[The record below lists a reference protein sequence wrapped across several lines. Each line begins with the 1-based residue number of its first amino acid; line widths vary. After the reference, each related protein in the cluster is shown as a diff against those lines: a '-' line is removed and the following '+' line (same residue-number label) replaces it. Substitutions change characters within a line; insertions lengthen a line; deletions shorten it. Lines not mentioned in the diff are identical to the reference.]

1 MTFDRANR
9 KPCRRTLRMLVAL
22 ACCLAFALPAQEPDR
37 NTRETEAQQKLDAIR
52 VEIKTLTEAQRN
64 LDSERSEA
72 TAAVRDAD
80 EAIDREAR
88 ALRDIETRIE
98 SQQAELATLEQQKT
112 TLEASLGKQR
122 EALAA
127 LLRSAYALGRHE
139 QVKLLLAQDRLD
151 ALARVLAYHRYFQR
165 DRVGRI
171 ETLLDELKQLAAVV
185 QAVLSQREAL
195 AASRDEQTKRIAELE
210 IQRED
215 RRTLLANLEQQ
226 FSDAQGR
233 LVALGRDEKSLVGLL
248 ESLRDVFADIPKQ
261 LDDARPFV
269 QRRGGLSRPHD
280 GKLLANYGGRL
291 PDGRISQ
298 GLLIG
303 GSTGDAVRAVAPGR
317 VAFADW
323 LKGYG
328 LIVILDHGD
337 GYMSLYAQNDTLQK
351 DVGDWVAAGETL
363 AGVGT
368 SGGQSQPALYFEL
381 RRNGR
386 PVDLRAWFAKR

>member
-1 MTFDRANR
+1 M
-9 KPCRRTLRMLVAL
+9 RRLLAAIACCVAL
-22 ACCLAFALPAQEPDR
+22 SSSAQEPDR
-37 NTRETEAQQKLDAIR
+37 NARETEAQQKLDAIR
-52 VEIKTLTEAQRN
+52 TEIRALSDAQRS
-64 LDSERSEA
+64 LDNERSEA
-72 TAAVRDAD
+72 AAAVREAD
-80 EAIDREAR
+80 QAIDGEAR
-88 ALRDIETRIE
+88 ALREIDGRIE
-98 SQQAELATLEQQKT
+98 AQQAELAALEQQKSAI
-112 TLEASLGKQR
+112 EAGLGKQR

-139 QVKLLLAQDRLD
+139 QIKLLLAQDRID

-171 ETLLDELKQLAAVV
+171 ESLLDELKQLAAVV
-185 QAVLSQREAL
+185 QAVSAQREAL
-195 AASRDEQTKRIAELE
+195 GASRQEQTQRIADLE
-210 IQRED
+210 AQREA
-215 RRTLLANLEQQ
+215 RRALLANLDKQ

-233 LVALGRDEKSLVGLL
+233 LAALGRDEKSLIGLL
-248 ESLRDVFADIPKQ
+248 ESLRDVFADIPRQ
-261 LDDARPFV
+261 LDDARPFE
-269 QRRGGLSRPHD
+269 QRRGSLLRPHE

-291 PDGRISQ
+291 PDGRTSQ
-298 GLLIG
+298 GQLIG
-303 GSTGDAVRAVAPGR
+303 GNSGDAVRAVAPGR

-328 LIVILDHGD
+328 LIVILDHGH

-363 AGVGT
+363 AGVGM

-386 PVDLRAWFAKR
+386 PLDLRAWFARR